1 MSSFNQLS
9 GPVRYALIG
18 VVIAGVFF
26 LAKSQLGGDEVAPP
40 PPVAA
45 QPAPTGATGGST
57 AETKNVDVKGATGG
71 TGETGATGETM
82 SAAEKRAAVRKE
94 RRAKLV
100 AAAKDAGMPL
110 NVYEGLKDHK
120 AVVIFFYNP
129 KGQTDQH
136 VNQAVKEMK
145 AERGKKV
152 LVIQE
157 KLENKSRYQ
166 GIAKVAEITQT
177 PGLVILYG
185 KAGDAW
191 QGYIDGATLNSRVG
205 RVIQQG

>member
-1 MSSFNQLS
+1 MSSFKQLS
-9 GPVRYALIG
+9 GPVRYALVG
-18 VVIAGVFF
+18 VLIAGAFF
-26 LAKSQLGGDEVAPP
+26 LAKSQLGGEEAAPP

-45 QPAPTGATGGST
+45 APAPTGETGST
-57 AETKNVDVKGATGG
+57 DVATKIDVKGPTGG

-82 SAAEKRAAVRKE
+82 SADEKREAARKE
-94 RRAKLV
+94 RRAKAI

-110 NVYEGLKDHK
+110 TVYEGLKDHK
-120 AVVIFFYNP
+120 AVVIYFFNP

-136 VNQAVKEMK
+136 VDQAVKEMK
-145 AERGKKV
+145 AERGSKV
-152 LVIQE
+152 LVIHE
-157 KLENKSRYQ
+157 KIENKSRYQ

-185 KAGDAW
+185 KAADAW

-205 RVIQQG
+205 RVIAQG